1 MTHLRVIS
9 TILGALL
16 LVSLLPLRAAAQST
30 ATVELI
36 AARSSVPAG
45 DTLSLAGTVRPSS
58 ATPMRVQAA
67 LSLTPDIAS
76 AVLLKSANGE
86 CHDVA
91 RSCTL
96 TASATAPAQ
105 MTIAVVVRSDA
116 PTPGSFTATLAVTGD
131 ESGQSEPVSVRI
143 EAGAIP
149 TTTATP
155 PAATTSATGVAV
167 ATTTPTATEADATPR
182 TATLR
187 PSPSA
192 TPDPRTQP
200 DRCEPNDTPRHACA
214 IPLDAISG
222 PFTLVPDGDSDYFL
236 LDLGP
241 NTGKPIVVWVRQS
254 DELDLVTTILAGED
268 HHQIGLIADSAIST
282 TLASDLAG
290 LVFIH
295 VESRAVEPTNG
306 GIYRIEA
313 RRSTGL
319 PPPPPQ
325 QPRGTVP
332 PPDALENNWSP
343 ANAPAVG
350 LDVAYDL
357 NFTCPVAW
365 GCAGGDHDY
374 VNVPV
379 KAGQDYLIATFDLGP
394 GVDTVLDLFWG
405 DETVPIRSNDDA
417 APGTSALSVLRWRA
431 PSDGTAVVRIAPRAG
446 NLTPIVA
453 DEEAGSYR
461 FAVALPQSA
470 FGREL
475 AERIAEQT
483 LATPTATRKPTT
495 APVAAAGGSSGSAPA
510 APAAMPTTITSAIPP
525 GPAQLVTE
533 APVYLAPDARS
544 ERIATLA
551 ADTPIT
557 LTGQTSNLWVEITS
571 DRLLLPG
578 WVAAQ
583 AVQRIHTTTVVSTTA
598 TIALPTTS
606 ADGTNAGSTPAATP
620 SPAAG
625 EALPLTPLPPLPVP
639 AAPVAPR
646 EAFALTVVLQATNGT
661 TTDGPTS
668 TPSRTAGLDGMRVQL
683 IDTLGD
689 VLVEGATRDGGRLVL
704 ARDLAPDTSVW
715 VRVPSVGITAP
726 VPSPQPPTLTI
737 LVPTNLPGGVR

>member
-9 TILGALL
+9 TIVGALL
-16 LVSLLPLRAAAQST
+16 LVSLLPLHAAAQST
-30 ATVELI
+30 TTVELI

-45 DTLSLAGTVRPSS
+45 DTLSLAGIVRPGS
-58 ATPMRVQAA
+58 ATPISVQAT
-67 LSLTPDIAS
+67 LSLSPDIAS
-76 AVLLKSANGE
+76 AVMLKSANGE
-86 CHDVA
+86 CDAAA

-96 TASATAPAQ
+96 TTSATAPAQ

-116 PTPGSFTATLAVTGD
+116 STSSSFTATLIVTGV
-131 ESGQSEPVSVRI
+131 ETAQSEPVSIRI
-143 EAGAIP
+143 EAGASP
-149 TTTATP
+149 TPTATTTTQP
-155 PAATTSATGVAV
+155 ATGTAAIVP
-167 ATTTPTATEADATPR
+167 TTPTATEADATPP

-192 TPDPRTQP
+192 TPDPRTEP
-200 DRCEPNDTPRHACA
+200 DRCEPNDTPKRACA

-222 PFTLVPDGDSDYFL
+222 PFTLMPDGDNDYYQ

-241 NTGKPIVVWVRQS
+241 NTGKPTVVWVRGS
-254 DELDLVTTILAGED
+254 DELDLLTTILAGED
-268 HHQIGLIADSAIST
+268 HHQVGLLADGAIST

-290 LVFIH
+290 LILIH
-295 VESRAVEPTNG
+295 VESRAVEPTGG

-319 PPPPPQ
+319 PPPPPPQ
-325 QPRGTVP
+325 QRGTVP
-332 PPDALENNWSP
+332 PPDALENNWRP
-343 ANAPAVG
+343 ATAPVIG

-374 VNVPV
+374 VRVPV
-379 KAGQDYLIATFDLGP
+379 KAGQDYLFATFDLGP

-405 DETVPIRSNDDA
+405 DEAVPVASNDDTV
-417 APGTSALSVLRWRA
+417 PGTSALSVLRWRA
-431 PSDGTAVVRIAPRAG
+431 PSDGIAVGRIAPRAG
-446 NLTPIVA
+446 NLTPVIT
-453 DEEAGSYR
+453 DEQAGSYR
-461 FAVALPQSA
+461 FAVALPHSA

-483 LATPTATRKPTT
+483 LATPTATRMPST
-495 APVAAAGGSSGSAPA
+495 APVAAGGSSGSAPA
-510 APAAMPTTITSAIPP
+510 APAVAPTAITSAIPS
-525 GPAQLVTE
+525 GPAQLVAE
-533 APVYLAPDARS
+533 VPVYLAPDSRS
-544 ERIATLA
+544 ERIATLR

-571 DRLLLPG
+571 DQLILPG
-578 WVAAQ
+578 WVVAQ
-583 AVQRIHTTTVVSTTA
+583 AVQRIHTTSTISPTA
-598 TIALPTTS
+598 TVALPTTS

-646 EAFALTVVLQATNGT
+646 AAFALTVVVEAANGATSAGAT
-661 TTDGPTS
+661 P
-668 TPSRTAGLDGMRVQL
+668 TPSRAAGLDEMRVQL
-683 IDTLGD
+683 VDALGD
-689 VLVEGATRDGGRLVL
+689 VLVEGVTRDGGRLAL
-704 ARDLAPDTSVW
+704 ARDLAPGTSVW
-715 VRVPSVGITAP
+715 VRVPAVGITAP

-737 LVPTNLPGGVR
+737 LVPTSLPGGVR

>member
-1 MTHLRVIS
+1 MTHLRIAAAM
-9 TILGALL
+9 LGAL
-16 LVSLLPLRAAAQST
+16 LVSLLPLRVAAQSS

-58 ATPMRVQAA
+58 ATPIALQAT
-67 LSLTPDIAS
+67 LSLSPDIAS

-86 CHDVA
+86 CDDAA

-116 PTPGSFTATLAVTGD
+116 PTPGSFTATLAVTGA
-131 ESGQSEPVSVRI
+131 ETGQSEPISVRI
-143 EAGAIP
+143 DASATP
-149 TTTATP
+149 TATTATQ
-155 PAATTSATGVAV
+155 PATSTTPIVP
-167 ATTTPTATEADATPR
+167 TTTPTATEADATPP

-192 TPDPRTQP
+192 TPDPRTEP
-200 DRCEPNDTPRHACA
+200 DRCESNDTPQRACA

-222 PFTLVPDGDSDYFL
+222 PFTLVPDGDSDYFQ

-241 NTGKPIVVWVRQS
+241 NSGKPTVVWVRPS
-254 DELDLVTTILAGED
+254 DELDLLTTILAGED
-268 HHQIGLIADSAIST
+268 RHQVGLIADGVIST

-290 LVFIH
+290 PVLLH
-295 VESRAVEPTNG
+295 VENRAVEPTSG
-306 GIYRIEA
+306 GIYRVEA

-319 PPPPPQ
+319 PPPPPP

-343 ANAPAVG
+343 ATAPVIG

-357 NFTCPVAW
+357 NFTCPVPW
-365 GCAGGDHDY
+365 GCVGGDHDY
-374 VNVPV
+374 VKVPV
-379 KAGQDYLIATFDLGP
+379 KAGQDYLFATFDLGP

-405 DETVPIRSNDDA
+405 DETIPIRSNDDA

-446 NLTPIVA
+446 NLTPVVA
-453 DEEAGSYR
+453 DEQAGSYR
-461 FAVALPQSA
+461 FAVALPRSA

-475 AERIAEQT
+475 LERIATQT
-483 LATPTATRKPTT
+483 LATPTASRVPTN
-495 APVAAAGGSSGSAPA
+495 APAVAGGSSGNAPA
-510 APAAMPTTITSAIPP
+510 APAVAPTAITSAIPP
-525 GPAQLVTE
+525 GPAQLVAE

-544 ERIATLA
+544 ERIATLT

-571 DRLLLPG
+571 DQLILPG

-583 AVQRIHTTTVVSTTA
+583 AVQRIHTTTVVSPSTA
-598 TIALPTTS
+598 VALPTTS
-606 ADGTNAGSTPAATP
+606 ADGTNVGSTPAATP

-625 EALPLTPLPPLPVP
+625 AALPLAPLPPLPVP
-639 AAPVAPR
+639 PTPVAPR
-646 EAFALTVVLQATNGT
+646 EAFALTVVLQATSGT
-661 TTDGPTS
+661 TSIGPTP
-668 TPSRTAGLDGMRVQL
+668 TPSRAAGLDGVRVQL
-683 IDTLGD
+683 VDALGD
-689 VLVEGATRDGGRLVL
+689 VLVEGVTRDGGRLVL
-704 ARDLAPDTSVW
+704 ARDLAPATSVW
-715 VRVPSVGITAP
+715 VRVPAVGITVP
-726 VPSPQPPTLTI
+726 IPSPQSPTLTI
-737 LVPTNLPGGVR
+737 LVPTSQPGGVR